1 MAGAQGALSSSLLLI
16 DDDIV
21 LLDYLGQ
28 VFETR
33 EFDVVS
39 ETTLKAGL
47 ARIGERPFDVVVAGW
62 DVAGGYDTT
71 LYLDGVKR
79 RPELRNQFIF
89 LASARPDRLDEVVE
103 GKAAWADHW
112 DVENLIRLAEEAA
125 RRAREQASLDSDQL
139 FWLEEERPRMLL
151 VEDGALE
158 LMAMVRVLGDF
169 GFDVTPA
176 DCGNAAIARLADSS
190 YHVILSDWYMDDGSG
205 AELFAWLI
213 LNRPDLAQ
221 RVVFMSG
228 AAPKD
233 FDQLAP
239 GRPLIPK
246 GQDSPQLVQLLMRVA
261 RGEG

>member
-1 MAGAQGALSSSLLLI
+1 MSSSLLLI
-16 DDDIV
+16 DDDSV

-33 EFDVVS
+33 EFEVVS
-39 ETTLKAGL
+39 ESTLKAGL
-47 ARIGERPFDVVVAGW
+47 ARVSERPFDVVVAGW
-62 DVAGGYDTT
+62 DVAGGYDATF
-71 LYLDGVKR
+71 YRRAVER

-89 LASARPDRLDEVVE
+89 LAAERPERLDEVVE

-112 DVENLIRLAEEAA
+112 DVETLIRVAEAA
-125 RRAREQASLDSDQL
+125 GRRAREQASLDSDQL
-139 FWLEEERPRMLL
+139 DWIAEDRPTMLL

-205 AELFAWLI
+205 AELYAWLVD
-213 LNRPDLAQ
+213 NRPDMAE
-221 RVVFMSG
+221 RIVFMSG
-228 AAPKD
+228 ASPKD
-233 FDQLAP
+233 FNECAP
-239 GRPLIPK
+239 GRALVPK
-246 GQDSPQLVQLLMRVA
+246 GQDSPHLVQMLMRVA
-261 RGEG
+261 RGK